1 MYIDLKLNLTS
12 LEEELFGLLLTNE
25 KLDLTSSQLY
35 NICVFMDV
43 VKKSKDI
50 KKTIKNHNN
59 ILQAC
64 NYETDENCEYW
75 VIIDKNY
82 NFTDIGIPLNLDV
95 DKSFENIPE
104 FESNMIREIKKY
116 TT

>member
-1 MYIDLKLNLTS
+1 MHIDLKLNFTS
-12 LEEELFGLLLTNE
+12 SEEELFSSLITSD

-35 NICVFMDV
+35 NFCVFMDV

-64 NYETDENCEYW
+64 NYEVDENCEYW
-75 VIIDKNY
+75 VILDKNF
-82 NFTDIGIPLNLDV
+82 NFSDVGIPLNLEV
-95 DKSFENIPE
+95 DKPFENIPE

>member
-1 MYIDLKLNLTS
+1 MHIDLKLNLTS
-12 LEEELFGLLLTNE
+12 LEEELFDSLITSD

-35 NICVFMDV
+35 NFCVFMDV
-43 VKKSKDI
+43 VKKSKEI

-64 NYETDENCEYW
+64 NYEVDENCEYW
-75 VIIDKNY
+75 VIIDKNF
-82 NFTDIGIPLNLDV
+82 NFTDIGIPLNIEV
-95 DKSFENIPE
+95 DKPFENIPE

>member
-1 MYIDLKLNLTS
+1 MHIDIKLNFTTF
-12 LEEELFGLLLTNE
+12 EEEQFSLFVASD

-35 NICVFMDV
+35 NFCVFMDV

-50 KKTIKNHNN
+50 KKMIKNHNT

-64 NYETDENCEYW
+64 NYEVDENCEYW
-75 VIIDKNY
+75 VILDKNF
-82 NFTDIGIPLNLDV
+82 NFTDIGIPLNLEV
-95 DKSFENIPE
+95 DKPFENIPE

>member
-1 MYIDLKLNLTS
+1 MHINLKLNITS
-12 LEEELFGLLLTNE
+12 SEEELLNSLITSENLE
-25 KLDLTSSQLY
+25 LTSSQLY
-35 NICVFMDV
+35 NFCIFIDII
-43 VKKSKDI
+43 KKSKDI

-75 VIIDKNY
+75 IILDKNY
-82 NFTDIGIPLNLDV
+82 NFTDIGIPLNLEV
-95 DKSFENIPE
+95 DKPFENIPE
-104 FESNMIREIKKY
+104 FESNIIRDIKKY

>member
-1 MYIDLKLNLTS
+1 MHINLKLNITS
-12 LEEELFGLLLTNE
+12 SEEELLNSLITSENLE
-25 KLDLTSSQLY
+25 LTSSQLY
-35 NICVFMDV
+35 NFCIFIDV
-43 VKKSKDI
+43 IKKSKDI

-75 VIIDKNY
+75 IILDKKY
-82 NFTDIGIPLNLDV
+82 NFTDIGIPLNLEV
-95 DKSFENIPE
+95 DKPFENIPE
-104 FESNMIREIKKY
+104 FESNIIRDIKKY

>member
-1 MYIDLKLNLTS
+1 MHINLKLNLTS
-12 LEEELFGLLLTNE
+12 SEEELFSSLITSDN
-25 KLDLTSSQLY
+25 LDLTSSQLY

-64 NYETDENCEYW
+64 NYEVDENCEYW
-75 VIIDKNY
+75 IILDKNF
-82 NFTDIGIPLNLDV
+82 NFTDVGIPLNLEV
-95 DKSFENIPE
+95 DKSFENVPE